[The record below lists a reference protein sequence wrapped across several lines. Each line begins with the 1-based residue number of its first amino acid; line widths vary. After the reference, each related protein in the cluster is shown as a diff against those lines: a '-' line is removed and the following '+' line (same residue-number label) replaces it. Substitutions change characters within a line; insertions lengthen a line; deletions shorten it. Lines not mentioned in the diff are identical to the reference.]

1 MPEREAPRVPPHNAE
16 AESAVL
22 GSMLLQADAVD
33 RALAALRPEDFYTP
47 ANQRIFAAMRALA
60 NAGTPIDVVT
70 VTAHMEREGTMHEGG
85 FAYLNK
91 LVEDVLSPAHVEQH
105 ISLIREKSALRQ
117 LIDVCVRTAQD
128 SYAGQTP
135 AETLMARAADEI
147 HRIAIGS
154 ARGQVIPIREA
165 VLQSYR
171 QMSVAYQSKGG
182 ILGIPT
188 GFPMM
193 DQMLSGLQPTQLIVI
208 AGRPGM
214 GKTSFALNLVEHA
227 SMQHQAT
234 CLMFSMEMS
243 AQQLATRLLCSN
255 AQVDMQKTRT
265 GRMQVEDFERMGG
278 AMKRISA
285 APIFI
290 DDSAGIS
297 VSEMTAK
304 ARRLQRTEGLGM
316 IVIDYLQL
324 MSAPDRRTENRN
336 QEISHI
342 TRSLKIM
349 AKELDVPILLLSQLS
364 RASEKSDAGKYPKL
378 SELRES
384 GAIEQD
390 ADVVIF
396 LQRDDYYPEN
406 RTAENIGKATILIA
420 KQRNGPTGPINVRWS
435 GEYTKYMEV
444 DPTLGDFDAPE
455 SDNFDYDAQEVPF

>member
-1 MPEREAPRVPPHNAE
+1 MPDQESPRVPPHNAE

-22 GSMLLQADAVD
+22 GAMLLRPEAAD
-33 RALAALRPEDFYTP
+33 RALAELRPEDFYNP
-47 ANQRIFAAMRALA
+47 ANQRIFAAMRSLA
-60 NAGTPIDVVT
+60 NAGTPIDIVT
-70 VTAHMEREGTMHEGG
+70 VSARMETEGTLHEGG
-85 FAYLNK
+85 FEYLNR
-91 LVEDVLSPAHVEQH
+91 LVEDLLSAGHIDQH
-105 ISLIREKSALRQ
+105 IRLIREKSALRQ
-117 LIDVCVRTAQD
+117 LISICVATAQD
-128 SYAGQTP
+128 GYAGQTP
-135 AETLMARAADEI
+135 SETLIARAADEI
-147 HRIAIGS
+147 YKIAVGN
-154 ARGQVIPIREA
+154 ARGQVMPIREA
-165 VLQSYR
+165 VLQSYQ
-171 QMSVAYQSKGG
+171 QMSVAFKSKGG

-188 GFPMM
+188 GFPLM

-214 GKTSFALNLVEHA
+214 GKTSFALNIVEHA
-227 SMQHQAT
+227 SMQQQAT
-234 CLMFSMEMS
+234 CLVFSMEMS
-243 AQQLATRLLCSN
+243 AEQLATRLLCSN

-265 GRMQVEDFERMGG
+265 GRMQVEDFNRMGT

-290 DDSAGIS
+290 DDSAGIT

-304 ARRLQRTEGLGM
+304 ARRLQRNEGLGM

-349 AKELDVPILLLSQLS
+349 AKELNVPIVLLSQLS
-364 RASEKSDAGKYPKL
+364 RASERSDAGKYPKL

-396 LQRDDYYPEN
+396 LQRDDYYAEN
-406 RTAENIGKATILIA
+406 RTEDNIGKATILIA

-435 GEYTKYMEV
+435 GEFTRYMEV
-444 DPTLGDFDAPE
+444 DPTHAEDDAPE
-455 SDNFDYDAQEVPF
+455 NDNFVYEEQEVPF